1 MVAPAWGRGRLCHP
15 QGMDAPLI
23 LALAR
28 AHFGQDAPGL
38 QDALVTPQ
46 GLLLQW
52 QPRRGRG
59 EAKAFWWALLLAPA
73 PELWRLDEKDEAF
86 VHLKAAALKDES
98 RRWAL
103 ELKGARLVAVE
114 GDPRERW
121 LGLSFQRRLI
131 TGRLEETRLAY
142 RAIPGRAGLRLDGTG
157 LSPLRL
163 GLGQPFPQG
172 APEPEG
178 ESPAFRRWRERFGEG
193 FERALSGE
201 VPDVL
206 EGEGD
211 LAARH
216 HGWSLARAQKLLL
229 APKVGAKG
237 RKREAQLA
245 RLTRLK
251 ASLASDRARHE
262 AALPLKV
269 QAGRLSAELYR
280 LKGATGRVAFLDG
293 TELDLPP
300 GENAETAARKGFA
313 AAKKAERGLARLAI
327 LEQDLARQFEIAEAP
342 ADPAAPIAK
351 ARSQEKRRVNEPKE
365 SKASALKRKD
375 GKGQAFRSV
384 MLDGFEVLI
393 GKGDADNDVLTF
405 KVAAPLDVWMHVA
418 SVPGSH
424 VIIRNP
430 DKLSELPRE
439 VLERAAQLAAWHSKA
454 RDGGKVEVHMC
465 RVADV
470 SKPRGFAPGKVL
482 LKQFKGIRVYP
493 KA

>member
-1 MVAPAWGRGRLCHP
+1 
-15 QGMDAPLI
+15 MDAPLI

-28 AHFGQDAPGL
+28 AHLGGDPPGVQDV
-38 QDALVTPQ
+38 LVAPQ

-52 QPRRGRG
+52 MPRRGRG
-59 EAKAFWWALLLAPA
+59 EARASWWALLLNPA

-86 VHLKAAALKDES
+86 QALKAQARKDES

-121 LGLSFQRRLI
+121 LGLAFSRRAI
-131 TGRLEETRLAY
+131 TGRLEATRLAW
-142 RAIPGRAGLRLDGTG
+142 RAIPGRVGLRLDGEPPS
-157 LSPLRL
+157 LLRL
-163 GLGQPFPQG
+163 GLGQPFPKDPP
-172 APEPEG
+172 APDGEP
-178 ESPAFRRWRERFGEG
+178 PAFRRWRERFDADLEA
-193 FERALSGE
+193 ALAGE
-201 VPDVL
+201 VAEIL

-216 HGWSLARAQKLLL
+216 RAWSLARAQRILL
-229 APKVGAKG
+229 APKVQAAD
-237 RKREAQLA
+237 RAREAERQ
-245 RLTRLK
+245 RLERLRR
-251 ASLASDRARHE
+251 SLALDRARHT
-262 AALPLKV
+262 AALPLKD
-269 QAGRLSAELYR
+269 QAARISAELYR
-280 LKGATGRVAFLDG
+280 LKGATGSVTFLDG
-293 TELDLPP
+293 ATLDLPV
-300 GENAETAARKGFA
+300 GETAETAARRWFA
-313 AAKKAERGLARLAI
+313 AAKKAERGLARLAE
-327 LEQDLARQFEIAEAP
+327 LEADLARQCRVLEATSSRE
-342 ADPAAPIAK
+342 AAAPK
-351 ARSQEKRRVNEPKE
+351 PKPPEKRRVDETKE
-365 SKASALKRKD
+365 SKPATLKRKD
-375 GKGQAFRSV
+375 GKGAAFRSV
-384 MLDGFEVLI
+384 MVDGFEVLI

-424 VIIRNP
+424 VVIRNP

-454 RDGGKVEVHMC
+454 RDGGKVEVHVC

-482 LKQFKGIRVYP
+482 LRQFKGIRVYP

>member
-1 MVAPAWGRGRLCHP
+1 
-15 QGMDAPLI
+15 MDAPLI

-28 AHFGQDAPGL
+28 AHLGTDAPGV
-38 QDALVTPQ
+38 QDALVLPQ

-73 PELWRLDEKDEAF
+73 PELWRLEEKDEAF
-86 VHLKAAALKDES
+86 AFLKASALRDES

-103 ELKGARLVAVE
+103 ELKGARLVGVE

-142 RAIPGRAGLRLDGTG
+142 RAIPGRAGLRLDGMG
-157 LSPLRL
+157 LSQLRL
-163 GLGQPFPQG
+163 GLGQPFPKGQ
-172 APEPEG
+172 PEPDG
-178 ESPAFRRWRERFGEG
+178 ESPAFRRWRERFGEAL
-193 FERALSGE
+193 ERALAGE

-211 LAARH
+211 LAVRH
-216 HGWSLARAQKLLL
+216 RAWSLSRAQKLLL
-229 APKVGAKG
+229 APKGVAKD
-237 RKREAQLA
+237 RKREAQVA
-245 RLTRLK
+245 RLLRLK

-262 AALPLKV
+262 AALPLKER
-269 QAGRLSAELYR
+269 ASRLSAELYR
-280 LKGATGRVAFLDG
+280 LKGATGRVAFLEG
-293 TELDLPP
+293 GELDLPP
-300 GENAETAARKGFA
+300 GENAETAARRWFA
-313 AAKKAERGLARLAI
+313 TAKKAERGLARLAV
-327 LEQDLARQFEIAEAP
+327 LEADLARQFQAAEAP
-342 ADPAAPIAK
+342 ELPDDPAPKPKAP
-351 ARSQEKRRVNEPKE
+351 EKRRVNDPKE
-365 SKASALKRKD
+365 TKVAALKRKD

-405 KVAAPLDVWMHVA
+405 KVGAPLDVWMHVA

-482 LKQFKGIRVYP
+482 LRQFKGIRVYP

>member
-1 MVAPAWGRGRLCHP
+1 
-15 QGMDAPLI
+15 MDAPLL

-28 AHFGQDAPGL
+28 AHLGSGAESGAPGI

-73 PELWRLDEKDEAF
+73 PELWRLEEKDEAF
-86 VHLKAAALKDES
+86 ALLKAAALRDES

-103 ELKGARLVAVE
+103 ELKGARLVAVA

-121 LGLSFQRRLI
+121 LGLDFQRRLI

-157 LSPLRL
+157 LSQLRL

-172 APEPEG
+172 PPEPDG
-178 ESPAFRRWRERFGEG
+178 ESPAFRRWREQFGEDL
-193 FERALSGE
+193 EAALAGDLPE
-201 VPDVL
+201 VL
-206 EGEGD
+206 EGDGD

-216 HGWSLARAQKLLL
+216 QGWSLLRAQKLLL
-229 APKVGAKG
+229 APRVDATD
-237 RKREAQLA
+237 RKREAQIQ

-269 QAGRLSAELYR
+269 QAGRVSAELYR

-293 TELDLPP
+293 ADLDLPP
-300 GENAETAARKGFA
+300 GENAETAARKWFA
-313 AAKKAERGLARLAI
+313 AAKKAERGLARLRV
-327 LEQDLARQFEIAEAP
+327 LEQDLARQFAVAEAP
-342 ADPAAPIAK
+342 EVPAAPPPKTK
-351 ARSQEKRRVNEPKE
+351 APEKRRVTDPKE
-365 SKASALKRKD
+365 TKAAALKRKD

-405 KVAAPLDVWMHVA
+405 KVGAPLDIWMHVA